1 MQRQKYLGHWNHDGE
16 NALPSDCDDPLNVVF
31 TLEPPAW
38 LQKELKKISDKAAT
52 FKSLSGVKQLSN
64 DQFKEIYSNSGL
76 KVPDFASRIDV
87 SDKMVYKLLND
98 NQKVSEKLSKRVRE
112 EFLSTKSTPTNK

>member
-38 LQKELKKISDKAAT
+38 LQKELIKISDKAAT
-52 FKSLSGVKQLSN
+52 FKPLTGVKQLSN
-64 DQFKEIYSNSGL
+64 DQFKDIFGNSGL
-76 KVPDFASRIDV
+76 KVPDFATRLDTSVQTVYRLLKGDMRI
-87 SDKMVYKLLND
+87 
-98 NQKVSEKLSKRVRE
+98 SEKFSKKVRD
-112 EFLSTKSTPTNK
+112 EFL